1 MRITTLLLTLTLT
14 FTFTS
19 ANAGKLNPAEVREL
33 KAAALKIREA
43 YQARDVE
50 AMMKINHPSLMR
62 HAGGRE
68 QMRAQL
74 AAGFRALEGVRVNIV
89 EWSYGDPGDT
99 YQLGRMELCVLPQRT
114 ILTQPGGATLRGES
128 YVLALRDNGEGRWTF
143 IDGNALH
150 RDKGLL
156 QKLLPDFPRTIKLPE
171 VKLTSDRKLP

>member
-1 MRITTLLLTLTLT
+1 MRITTLLLTLTL
-14 FTFTS
+14 TFTS

-74 AAGFRALEGVRVNIV
+74 AAGFHLIE
-89 EWSYGDPGDT
+89 EQFT
-99 YQLGRMELCVLPQRT
+99 T
-114 ILTQPGGATLRGES
+114 
-128 YVLALRDNGEGRWTF
+128 
-143 IDGNALH
+143 
-150 RDKGLL
+150 
-156 QKLLPDFPRTIKLPE
+156 
-171 VKLTSDRKLP
+171 